1 VPILALPRRV
11 AMSSRTRV
19 ASGSGRTIG
28 EVPKVMAT
36 VSSLTWTS
44 STVSW
49 LMVAI
54 FWA

>member
-1 VPILALPRRV
+1 MALPRRV
-11 AMSSRTRV
+11 VMSSRIRD

-28 EVPKVMAT
+28 EVPNAMVT
-36 VSSLTWTS
+36 VSSVMWTS
-44 STVSW
+44 VTARW